1 MIPVPDP
8 RMIFGRDLMR
18 GGYAMHNRIHSP
30 ARGVSIDWTHPLSQ
44 GLASYVIDPSCDL
57 VNNRRMLAYNIYNSG
72 RGVVF
77 KNENSELR
85 YYPINVSDAFTAT
98 IVLPRMPDVS
108 TRSSR
113 TLWSFGR
120 DATRIYGEVL
130 AKINGNT
137 LEVFFWNGRYIQQFN
152 DSYGYFSGGGK
163 GMALN
168 IVIRFDPAQK
178 MDGSTCGYPMG
189 GAAPDGG
196 TPHLDLATIGCDIR
210 DHNSIDEFV
219 VFVLH
224 NRYLNDAEMHQM
236 SRNPYQMLRRT

>member
-1 MIPVPDP
+1 
-8 RMIFGRDLMR
+8 
-18 GGYAMHNRIHSP
+18 MHNRIHSP

-120 DATRIYGEVL
+120 DATRLYGEVL

-152 DSYGYFSGGGK
+152 DSYGYFFRRWKGNGTQYCYQIRSVTKNGRIDMRVPYGWSG
-163 GMALN
+163 A
-168 IVIRFDPAQK
+168 
-178 MDGSTCGYPMG
+178 
-189 GAAPDGG
+189 
-196 TPHLDLATIGCDIR
+196 
-210 DHNSIDEFV
+210 
-219 VFVLH
+219 
-224 NRYLNDAEMHQM
+224 
-236 SRNPYQMLRRT
+236 